1 MTSIRKLFLGLA
13 LTFGISVAAH
23 AAPVIGTGGDYYGS
37 AEYTNNSG
45 SVVGPYSTYAA
56 CNAALQA
63 AISNAVNN
71 FGYVVESVN
80 YCSYRPPFTGV
91 FLGYTELAVGS
102 TTPRES
108 LAEAFALLEEIAKI
122 RIRYNADQYEA
133 DLRAV
138 AKASGGY

>member
-1 MTSIRKLFLGLA
+1 MTSIRNLFLGIA
-13 LTFGISVAAH
+13 LMFGISAAAQ
-23 AAPVIGTGGDYYGS
+23 AAPTIGSGGGYYGS

-45 SVVGPYSTYAA
+45 SVVGPYSTYAQ

-91 FLGYTELAVGS
+91 FIGYTELAVSS

-108 LAEAFALLEEIAKI
+108 LAEAFALLEEIAQI